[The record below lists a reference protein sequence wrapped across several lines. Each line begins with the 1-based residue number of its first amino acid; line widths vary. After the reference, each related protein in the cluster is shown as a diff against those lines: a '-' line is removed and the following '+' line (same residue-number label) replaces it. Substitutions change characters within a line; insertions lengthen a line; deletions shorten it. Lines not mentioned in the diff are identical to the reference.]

1 MGDVRG
7 VLVGDDGLVP
17 KQRYTSQAFADL
29 EMEMLW
35 PRVWQ
40 VACREEEIPNA
51 GDFVEYP
58 IGDQS
63 ILVVRGDDGRITA
76 FHNACM
82 HRGTRL
88 ANGHGNIAGG
98 MQCRY
103 HGWRYDLSG
112 RLVGVPDREEFPGLP
127 DDIRLGP
134 VRCDA
139 WGGFVF
145 VNMDLDAAPLLE
157 FLDPIPKLLGPYRL
171 EEMRFRSYQSVVLPA
186 NWKAVMDAFNEG
198 YHVQGAHPQILPWT
212 DDVAIAYEQYDRHA
226 RYGRLEDSRRALR
239 PSPRLGLADEDV
251 DEGQIL
257 AGLVAGL
264 GSAFLKEE
272 RAAVEELR
280 AAGLPPGAL
289 LEAYQHRRM
298 ELLSARGFDVSDLT
312 PDRMTS
318 AEDVYWFPNLVG
330 PIYPGSAILFR
341 VRPNGLDPDS
351 SIKDIWALEWRPPGD
366 TTPMP
371 ERRFYDDWTARDW
384 GEISNQDYANL
395 VQVQAGMKS
404 RGFSSLRLN
413 ARQEGNILHM
423 HRVIDRYLTKA

>member
-1 MGDVRG
+1 MDPELPDR
-7 VLVGDDGLVP
+7 VP
-17 KQRYTSQAFADL
+17 KQRYYDADFFQL
-29 EMEMLW
+29 EVERLW

-40 VACREEEIPNA
+40 MACREEEIPAA

-63 ILVVRGDDGRITA
+63 ILVVRGDDGAINA

-88 ANGHGNIAGG
+88 ANGCGNLAAGAI
-98 MQCRY
+98 QCRY
-103 HGWRYDLSG
+103 HGWRYDLTG
-112 RLVGVPDREEFPGLP
+112 ALIGVPDREEFPDLP
-127 DDIRLGP
+127 SDLRLGP
-134 VRCDA
+134 VQCDT

-145 VNMDLDAAPLLE
+145 VNMDRDAAPLLE

-171 EEMRFRSYQSVVLPA
+171 EEMRFRSFQTLVLPA
-186 NWKAVMDAFNEG
+186 NWKAVLDAFNEG

-226 RYGRLEDSRRALR
+226 RYGRLEDSRRTLR
-239 PSPRLGLADEDV
+239 PSPRLGMADEDV
-251 DEGQIL
+251 DEGAIL
-257 AGLVAGL
+257 AGLVSGL
-264 GSAFLKEE
+264 GGAFLKEE

-280 AAGLPPGAL
+280 AAGLPPGTL
-289 LEAYQHRRM
+289 LEAYQKRRM

-351 SIKDIWALEWRPPGD
+351 SLKDIWALEWRPPGD
-366 TTPMP
+366 MTPMP
-371 ERRFYDDWTARDW
+371 ERRFYEDWTAKDW

-404 RGFSSLRLN
+404 RGFESLRLN
-413 ARQEGNILHM
+413 RRQEGNILHM
-423 HRVIDRYLTKA
+423 HRVIDRYLTA